1 MNNAIKILTVVL
13 IVFCSGCGTTKETL
27 FINSEPTGARVTL
40 SNGMAG
46 ATPCT
51 FLVPLK
57 GETVVT
63 IEKVGYE
70 SAQVTVAKKVQKQM
84 VAARAGMFVGGLAIS
99 AATFGMAGNEVM
111 AGGIGTVS
119 KLSPNPVSVKL
130 LPLPK
135 KLPPQKKPPDRKS
148 VV

>member
-1 MNNAIKILTVVL
+1 MNYAIKIVTVAL
-13 IVFCSGCGTTKETL
+13 IVCCSGCGTTKETL
-27 FINSEPTGARVTL
+27 FINSDPTGARVTL

-46 ATPCT
+46 KTPCS
-51 FLVPLK
+51 FLVSNK
-57 GETVVT
+57 RETVVT
-63 IEKVGYE
+63 IEKDGFE
-70 SAQVTVAKKVQKQM
+70 QAQVTVAKKVQKQM

-119 KLSPNPVSVKL
+119 KLAPNPVSVKL

-135 KLPPQKKPPDRKS
+135 KLPSQKKPAD
-148 VV
+148 